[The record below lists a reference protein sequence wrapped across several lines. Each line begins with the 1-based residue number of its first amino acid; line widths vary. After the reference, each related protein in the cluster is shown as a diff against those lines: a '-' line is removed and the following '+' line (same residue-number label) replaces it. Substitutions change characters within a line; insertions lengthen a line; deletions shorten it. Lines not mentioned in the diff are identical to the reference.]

1 MWIKR
6 ATFAYIIIIYMKY
19 FEVKCTLQPFSEA
32 AADVLSAELAGIGF
46 ESFSV
51 ADDSLLAYIQQSEWD
66 EARMQEVVQDFCLPD
81 VNISYTCVEAPDED
95 WNQVW
100 EEEGFQPIILSLSP
114 ALSKGEGD
122 FSQPSCHSFT
132 PPLEGTGEALIV
144 VHDVKHTDVPPAKYD
159 ILITPRLAFGTGS
172 HQTTRLI
179 LRTLAHLDLEGKH
192 LIDAGTGTGILSI
205 MGIKRGAASV
215 FAFDIDEWSVEN
227 TKDNLLLNHI
237 ASPVPSQGGGNE
249 AGRFTPPLEGKGE
262 AVVVC
267 GDSSVLEGQPQ
278 ADLLIA
284 NINRNIL
291 LQDLPRFAKAIKP
304 QGQMILSGFYLSDI
318 PVLTEAAM
326 QYGFSLLKQE
336 SEEEWAMLLFEAD
349 ALGGRDV

>member
-1 MWIKR
+1 
-6 ATFAYIIIIYMKY
+6 MKY
-19 FEVKCTLQPFSEA
+19 FEIKCTLQPFSEV

-51 ADDSLLAYIQQSEWD
+51 ADDSLLAYIQQSEWN
-66 EARMQEVVQDFCLPD
+66 ETRMQEVVQDFCLPD
-81 VNISYTCVEAPDED
+81 VSISYTCTEAPDED

-100 EEEGFQPIILSLSP
+100 EEEGFQPIYLPL
-114 ALSKGEGD
+114 GGGQEG
-122 FSQPSCHSFT
+122 
-132 PPLEGTGEALIV
+132 AIV

-215 FAFDIDEWSVEN
+215 FAYDIDEWSVEN

-237 ASPVPSQGGGNE
+237 YNNVE
-249 AGRFTPPLEGKGE
+249 IK
-262 AVVVC
+262 V

-291 LQDLPRFAKAIKP
+291 LQDLPRFAKAVKP
-304 QGQMILSGFYLSDI
+304 RGQMILSGFYLADI

-326 QYGFSLLKQE
+326 LHGFSLLKQE
-336 SEEEWAMLLFEAD
+336 NEEEWAMLLFEAD
-349 ALGGRDV
+349 ALGRRDV